1 VHIWDVVHCTA
12 CGAKKLI
19 FPAFLNRK
27 DRRKRYP
34 TTEFTWL
41 TLFITQLIMET
52 GHIETK
58 KQLINDSLD
67 QMHWSIFLM
76 SRCTSGDNYFSISYK
91 NNEFLRYEWDFKEAV
106 GMFQAMNGRAQAYFA
121 PHRTAELN
129 QKLAQL
135 EELKQ
140 TYRSLME
147 ISSQAGVSGEVAHE
161 IEQLSAQFKKLSK
174 ELEDLV

>member
-1 VHIWDVVHCTA
+1 
-12 CGAKKLI
+12 
-19 FPAFLNRK
+19 
-27 DRRKRYP
+27 
-34 TTEFTWL
+34 
-41 TLFITQLIMET
+41 
-52 GHIETK
+52 
-58 KQLINDSLD
+58 
-67 QMHWSIFLM
+67 M